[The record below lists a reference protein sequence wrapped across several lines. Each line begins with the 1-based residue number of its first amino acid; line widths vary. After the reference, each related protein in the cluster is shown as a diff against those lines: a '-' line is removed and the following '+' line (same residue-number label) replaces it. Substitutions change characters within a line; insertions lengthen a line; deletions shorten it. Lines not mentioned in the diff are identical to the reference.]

1 MAIKNRKNT
10 QTPSK
15 DLRPIEISTKRAN
28 RYKKGMKLSKIPG
41 FKYIFKHLFSPKTST
56 GSPIPIN
63 KSLGT
68 YENQVLPLVVTEY
81 FIKKA
86 SYIVLM
92 DCPCRKANECKDHD
106 YKIGCTWLGKDAARI
121 EVKNFSGAHHA
132 TVEEALERERLA
144 YENGL
149 VPHLGR
155 LRADSW
161 KYGVLPDTGH
171 FMSLCHCCS
180 CCCILSTIKYGTSA
194 IKKILK
200 RMEGV
205 TVNVNRDMCVGCG
218 ECFKVCIYDAMK
230 MIDEKAKIDQDACLG
245 CGRCANK
252 CPNQAITIMIDNY
265 SRIDELIAHIEAH
278 VNVT

>member
-1 MAIKNRKNT
+1 MGKNKT
-10 QTPSK
+10 KTVK
-15 DLRPIEISTKRAN
+15 DLHPIEISTKRAN

-41 FKYIFKHLFSPKTST
+41 FKYFFKRLFAPKTSN
-56 GSPIPIN
+56 GSAIPIN
-63 KSLGT
+63 VSLGT
-68 YENQVLPLVVTEY
+68 YENQVLPLIVTEY

-92 DCPCRKANECKDHD
+92 DCPCRIANKCKNHD
-106 YKIGCTWLGKDAARI
+106 FKFGCTWLGKDAARI
-121 EVKNFSGAHHA
+121 DVDKHPSAHQA

-180 CCCILSTIKYGTSA
+180 CCCIISTIKYGTSV

-205 TVNVNRDMCVGCG
+205 SVKVDRDKCRNCRN
-218 ECFKVCIYDAMK
+218 CFKVCIYDAMK
-230 MIDEKAKIDQDACLG
+230 LVDDKAMIDQETCKG
-245 CGRCANK
+245 CGRCERR
-252 CPNQAITIMIDNY
+252 CPNKAISIMIDDFANIEKLLA
-265 SRIDELIAHIEAH
+265 RIESH
-278 VNVT
+278 VDVT